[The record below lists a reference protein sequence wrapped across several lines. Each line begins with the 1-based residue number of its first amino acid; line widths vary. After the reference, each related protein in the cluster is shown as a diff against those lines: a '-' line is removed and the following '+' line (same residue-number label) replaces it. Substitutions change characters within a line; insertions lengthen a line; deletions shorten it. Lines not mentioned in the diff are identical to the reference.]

1 MLRSVILSA
10 ALMGASCLPALAQDF
25 TAVQTI
31 NKLVKVESAD
41 GAATSTELVTIDSA
55 APGETI
61 FYALN
66 YDNGTDEA
74 ASNVKLVMAVPAE
87 VTYLENTAASGD
99 LEAAVAYSTDNGTSF
114 APRGELT
121 VTLDGVEQPADS
133 EDITHVRWAFQQP
146 IQAGETGSVGFQA
159 VVR

>member
-1 MLRSVILSA
+1 MLRSVILST
-10 ALMGASCLPALAQDF
+10 ALLGASCLPAFAQDF

-31 NKLVKVESAD
+31 NKMVDVESAD
-41 GAATSTELVTIDSA
+41 GEASSELVTVSSA

-66 YDNGTDEA
+66 YENGTDEA
-74 ASNVKLVMAVPAE
+74 ADNVKLVMAVPAE
-87 VTYLENTAASGD
+87 VTYLENTATQGD
-99 LEAAVAYSTDNGTSF
+99 LVAAVAYSTDNGTSF

-121 VTLDGVEQPADS
+121 VTLDGVEQAADS

-146 IQAGETGSVGFQA
+146 IAAGENGSVGFQA